1 MHDAPTR
8 HWYNP
13 PMLFLRDVSK
23 RYGEAVV
30 LAPTDLEIAAEQ
42 TTVLIG
48 PSGCGKTTLMRLML
62 GLITPD
68 TGEVALQGTVLN
80 DANILELRR
89 RMGYVIQEGG
99 LFPHLTARENVSLL
113 ARHLER
119 AAGEIEARIRE
130 LAALVRLEPAL
141 L

>member
-1 MHDAPTR
+1 
-8 HWYNP
+8 
-13 PMLFLRDVSK
+13 MLSLHDVSK

-30 LAPTDLEIAAEQ
+30 LAPTDLEIAAGQ